1 MTMFTRTRANSLCT
15 SLLRQCATHPYT
27 ALIDYLRTTL
37 HSFVNNYQAVMWRLR
52 ECSLNDEQLGI
63 AVGLSG
69 NAIRNRRTKPDLW
82 KLSDVERL
90 ATHFTLPVTVCVQ
103 LHHVLHELPAYL
115 RNLSPEERRR
125 LERQLLFKVPQLES
139 YNHSDWP
146 VRYLLKMHQGLL
158 NTA

>member
-1 MTMFTRTRANSLCT
+1 MGDFYFMASFMTNFMQPCPLNKYNQYTSNIHRHEFCIVTTARLNLSSNKLTHGNRTVQLFTSKLHTI
-15 SLLRQCATHPYT
+15 
-27 ALIDYLRTTL
+27 LIDYLRTTL

-90 ATHFTLPVTVCVQ
+90 ATHFTLPVTACIQ
-103 LHHVLHELPAYL
+103 LQPGA
-115 RNLSPEERRR
+115 
-125 LERQLLFKVPQLES
+125 
-139 YNHSDWP
+139 
-146 VRYLLKMHQGLL
+146 
-158 NTA
+158 